1 MFLAALAAT
10 AQTRMSVDSC
20 MRYAANHNLD
30 VRAARISLSDSRL
43 DQQSALA
50 STLPSVGAQIGAQFS
65 FGRSID
71 PATNTYNN
79 LRTFGNSYGLNISV
93 PLFTGGSL
101 VNDFRSARAAKRQA
115 ESEVDAQRDNA
126 SIAALDACIN
136 LLYCQELSKIMDAK
150 HRESLDALKQTRRM
164 KELGLKSAVD
174 LSQSEAQEA
183 DDDYCL
189 TSALA
194 QLRSAELKLKST
206 MNFPLADS
214 LSVEMPATGAAT
226 VSNGLLAADNPLL
239 RQAEANVETQ
249 RLNALS
255 ARGRLMPSIFL
266 NAGISDY
273 YYSHQGQTNESFG
286 RQMDV
291 NFGQYV
297 GVSVSIPLFNGL
309 SRINGYRKARNRY
322 VAAQIALERQR
333 LQLDTD
339 FSQAVIDRDNFA
351 KEIVKMERKVDAV
364 ADDAGKLADLRVD
377 VARCDH
383 DGLVAAQGGGID
395 VRLSGLFEH
404 IERQRRRVDDRGNAD
419 GVDRHAERVAAEG
432 TPVIAHAAAW
442 DDARVRELH
451 RGAEPHER
459 AGRERVDR
467 DDRVGL
473 HRAHRAA

>member
-1 MFLAALAAT
+1 MRIKFVISMFLAALAAT

-79 LRTFGNSYGLNISV
+79 LRTFGNSYGLSISV

-194 QLRSAELKLKST
+194 QLRSAELKLKSA

-297 GVSVSIPLFNGL
+297 GVSVSIPLFDGL

-339 FSQAVIDRDNFA
+339 FSQAVIDRDNYA
-351 KEIVKMERKVDAV
+351 KEIVKMERKVDADSV
-364 ADDAGKLADLRVD
+364 AYALARRKYDEGLMDVLDLRKSADNWFASQAELVRCRLLFD
-377 VARCDH
+377 VKR
-383 DGLVAAQGGGID
+383 
-395 VRLSGLFEH
+395 RLANYYITNKIF
-404 IERQRRRVDDRGNAD
+404 D
-419 GVDRHAERVAAEG
+419 
-432 TPVIAHAAAW
+432 
-442 DDARVRELH
+442 
-451 RGAEPHER
+451 
-459 AGRERVDR
+459 
-467 DDRVGL
+467 
-473 HRAHRAA
+473 

>member
-1 MFLAALAAT
+1 MLLAALAAT

-79 LRTFGNSYGLNISV
+79 LRTFGNSYGLSISV

-126 SIAALDACIN
+126 SIAALDACVN

-297 GVSVSIPLFNGL
+297 GVSVSIPLFDGL
-309 SRINGYRKARNRY
+309 SRING
-322 VAAQIALERQR
+322 
-333 LQLDTD
+333 
-339 FSQAVIDRDNFA
+339 
-351 KEIVKMERKVDAV
+351 
-364 ADDAGKLADLRVD
+364 
-377 VARCDH
+377 
-383 DGLVAAQGGGID
+383 
-395 VRLSGLFEH
+395 
-404 IERQRRRVDDRGNAD
+404 
-419 GVDRHAERVAAEG
+419 
-432 TPVIAHAAAW
+432 
-442 DDARVRELH
+442 
-451 RGAEPHER
+451 
-459 AGRERVDR
+459 
-467 DDRVGL
+467 
-473 HRAHRAA
+473 

>member
-79 LRTFGNSYGLNISV
+79 LRTFSNSYGLSISV

-126 SIAALDACIN
+126 SIAALDACVN
-136 LLYCQELSKIMDAK
+136 LLYCQELSKIMAAK

-194 QLRSAELKLKST
+194 QLRSAELKLKSA

-214 LSVEMPATGAAT
+214 LSVEMPATGAAM

-297 GVSVSIPLFNGL
+297 GVSVSIPLFDGL

-351 KEIVKMERKVDAV
+351 KEIVKMERKVKA
-364 ADDAGKLADLRVD
+364 
-377 VARCDH
+377 
-383 DGLVAAQGGGID
+383 
-395 VRLSGLFEH
+395 
-404 IERQRRRVDDRGNAD
+404 
-419 GVDRHAERVAAEG
+419 
-432 TPVIAHAAAW
+432 
-442 DDARVRELH
+442 
-451 RGAEPHER
+451 GAEYFQTQAVFEPEKFIKFMEAAKQFGKPVQVGIIIPKS
-459 AGRERVDR
+459 AGMCKFMNKNVAGVHIPDALIEELQADKEKTKAGITGVEIAARIIRECKPYCQGVHIMSLGWESKIPALLEQA
-467 DDRVGL
+467 GL
-473 HRAHRAA
+473 K

>member
-1 MFLAALAAT
+1 M
-10 AQTRMSVDSC
+10 
-20 MRYAANHNLD
+20 
-30 VRAARISLSDSRL
+30 
-43 DQQSALA
+43 
-50 STLPSVGAQIGAQFS
+50 
-65 FGRSID
+65 
-71 PATNTYNN
+71 
-79 LRTFGNSYGLNISV
+79 
-93 PLFTGGSL
+93 
-101 VNDFRSARAAKRQA
+101 
-115 ESEVDAQRDNA
+115 E
-126 SIAALDACIN
+126 
-136 LLYCQELSKIMDAK
+136 AK

-297 GVSVSIPLFNGL
+297 GVSVSIPLFDGL

-351 KEIVKMERKVDAV
+351 KEIVKMERKVDADSV
-364 ADDAGKLADLRVD
+364 AYALARRKYDEGLMDVLDLRKSADNWFASQAELVRCRLLFD
-377 VARCDH
+377 VKR
-383 DGLVAAQGGGID
+383 
-395 VRLSGLFEH
+395 RLANYYITNKIF
-404 IERQRRRVDDRGNAD
+404 D
-419 GVDRHAERVAAEG
+419 
-432 TPVIAHAAAW
+432 
-442 DDARVRELH
+442 
-451 RGAEPHER
+451 
-459 AGRERVDR
+459 
-467 DDRVGL
+467 
-473 HRAHRAA
+473 

>member
-1 MFLAALAAT
+1 MLLAALAAT

-79 LRTFGNSYGLNISV
+79 LRTFSNSYGLSISV

-126 SIAALDACIN
+126 SIAALDACVN
-136 LLYCQELSKIMDAK
+136 LLYCQELSKIMEAK

-239 RQAEANVETQ
+239 RQAEANV
-249 RLNALS
+249 
-255 ARGRLMPSIFL
+255 
-266 NAGISDY
+266 
-273 YYSHQGQTNESFG
+273 
-286 RQMDV
+286 
-291 NFGQYV
+291 
-297 GVSVSIPLFNGL
+297 
-309 SRINGYRKARNRY
+309 
-322 VAAQIALERQR
+322 
-333 LQLDTD
+333 
-339 FSQAVIDRDNFA
+339 
-351 KEIVKMERKVDAV
+351 
-364 ADDAGKLADLRVD
+364 
-377 VARCDH
+377 
-383 DGLVAAQGGGID
+383 
-395 VRLSGLFEH
+395 
-404 IERQRRRVDDRGNAD
+404 
-419 GVDRHAERVAAEG
+419 
-432 TPVIAHAAAW
+432 
-442 DDARVRELH
+442 
-451 RGAEPHER
+451 
-459 AGRERVDR
+459 
-467 DDRVGL
+467 
-473 HRAHRAA
+473 